1 MMSRKFTEIKKNDFQ
16 PLKRIPFK
24 TEEDEKL
31 RQLVKKYGENDWNL
45 ISKFMPNRSARQCHD
60 RWNNSLSS
68 KILKEK
74 WNSQEDFL
82 LKQKYF
88 QYGPKWKFF
97 ERFFPG
103 RTSYNIKNRWSCLVR
118 LSNLCSEELKRNQKN
133 NTQLNENNTYLSK
146 NLNENVKFSYISDS
160 NKKDNSIGKTNIDDN
175 HEKTENQEFT
185 DFDNQNSPFE
195 FNDDIYDDNYFNYF

>member
-133 NTQLNENNTYLSK
+133 NTQLNENNTYL
-146 NLNENVKFSYISDS
+146 
-160 NKKDNSIGKTNIDDN
+160 
-175 HEKTENQEFT
+175 
-185 DFDNQNSPFE
+185 
-195 FNDDIYDDNYFNYF
+195 

>member
-1 MMSRKFTEIKKNDFQ
+1 MMSRNFLEIKKLDFQ

-68 KILKEK
+68 NILKEK

-133 NTQLNENNTYLSK
+133 NSQLNENNTYLSK
-146 NLNENVKFSYISDS
+146 NLNENVKFSYIDES
-160 NKKDNSIGKTNIDDN
+160 NKKDNLIGKTNIGDN
-175 HEKTENQEFT
+175 QEKKENQEFT
-185 DFDNQNSPFE
+185 EFENQNSPFE